1 MAKMCCGSKAK
12 VTATVVEFRFI
23 SPKAKKVS
31 VAGCFNNWDP
41 KDLPAKK
48 DTKGNWV
55 AQASLK
61 PGKYEYKFFVDGCW
75 MTDPKA
81 GNVFNSFGT
90 QNSLIEV
97 K

>member
-1 MAKMCCGSKAK
+1 MVKTCCGSKAK
-12 VTATVVEFRFI
+12 VTATVTEFRFN

-41 KDLPAKK
+41 KGLPAKK

-55 AQASLK
+55 VKTSLK

-81 GNVFNSFGT
+81 TAVFNSFGT
-90 QNSLIEV
+90 QNSVIEV